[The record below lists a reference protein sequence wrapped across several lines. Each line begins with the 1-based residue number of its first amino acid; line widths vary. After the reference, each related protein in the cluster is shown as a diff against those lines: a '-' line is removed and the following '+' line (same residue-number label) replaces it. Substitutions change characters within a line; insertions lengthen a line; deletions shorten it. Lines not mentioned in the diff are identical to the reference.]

1 MSLNIKNDEAEQLA
15 RQLAAATG
23 ETVTRAVCVAVRE
36 RLDRVQHRDNTAA
49 IERAAVLRK
58 IAADAADRW
67 VEPYR
72 SADHG
77 DLLYDE
83 TGLPR

>member
-1 MSLNIKNDEAEQLA
+1 MALNLKNPQTERLA

-23 ETVTRAVCVAVRE
+23 ETVTAAITVAVRE
-36 RLDRVQHRDNTAA
+36 RLDRLTANAGQNSAARIRD
-49 IERAAVLRK
+49 
-58 IAADAADRW
+58 IAADAAGRW

-77 DLLYDE
+77 ALLYDE
-83 TGLPR
+83 AGLPQ